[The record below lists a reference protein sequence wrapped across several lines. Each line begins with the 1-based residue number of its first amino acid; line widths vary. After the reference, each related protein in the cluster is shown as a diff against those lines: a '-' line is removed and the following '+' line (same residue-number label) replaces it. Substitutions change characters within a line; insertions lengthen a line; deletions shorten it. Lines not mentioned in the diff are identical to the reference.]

1 MRRSDGSVGW
11 NVSIA
16 LLYPII
22 CIACVALSAYRST
35 NSARFDGTSNL
46 EVQLN
51 DNWDLNGGFRAGTGH
66 YANVWTRDAFFA
78 LFGASDRLVRYQQF
92 VNRLRNDMT
101 AEHQVPF
108 TYNRVYYAR
117 SVFFPWLPD
126 SWKKRRTTLVEYDD
140 EKLHRTVMDANA
152 QFVIMCCYAN
162 DRRMVREA
170 LEWYT
175 QFVVGGLVEEEAFGS
190 WEDTLMLGGAVPY
203 TNVLVLRAQELA
215 RKHFG
220 LEIQIVERQKVFE
233 LTLDRDKPG
242 GLDAVSVS
250 MMSMWWKRAPG
261 AKEAL
266 LALSTSFGWH
276 EDEAPLEMIK
286 NRQRRLPNSWVFLPV
301 RLIGQGEYH
310 REWRWSW
317 VGCLFCWA
325 LAKQGFVDRAQRHF
339 APYQKAREK
348 YNTIHEVYDG
358 RGAPINIALY
368 RSEKCFSEGLG
379 MYLRAHEEISDK
391 KIPTQKI

>member
-1 MRRSDGSVGW
+1 MRRSDDSVGW
-11 NVSIA
+11 NISIA

-22 CIACVALSAYRST
+22 CILRVTLYTCRPAAAT
-35 NSARFDGTSNL
+35 RFDGTTTL
-46 EVQLN
+46 DEQLRN
-51 DNWDLNGGFRAGTGH
+51 NWDPNGGFRAGMGH

-78 LFGASDRLVRYQQF
+78 LFGASNRSTKYKEF

-101 AEHQVPF
+101 AKHQVPF
-108 TYNRVYYAR
+108 TYNRVYYVR

-126 SWKKRRTTLVEYDD
+126 SWKKRRTTLVEYND

-175 QFVVGGLVEEEAFGS
+175 QFVVDGLVEEEAFGS
-190 WEDTLMLGGAVPY
+190 WEDTLMLGGAIPY
-203 TNVLVLRAQELA
+203 TNILVLRAQELT

-220 LEIQIVERQKVFE
+220 IDIQIVDRQKVFD
-233 LTLDRDKPG
+233 LVLNRGKPG

-250 MMSMWWKRAPG
+250 MMALWWTRASG

-266 LALSTSFGWH
+266 LELSTSFGWH
-276 EDEAPLEMIK
+276 EDEAPPLEMIR
-286 NRQRRLPNSWVFLPV
+286 NRQRRLPNSWVFLPA

-310 REWRWSW
+310 RGWRWSW

-325 LAKQGFVDRAQRHF
+325 LVKRGLVERAQRHF
-339 APYQKAREK
+339 APYQQAREK
-348 YNTIHEVYDG
+348 YNTIHEVYDQ

-379 MYLRAHEEISDK
+379 MYLRAHKEISAS
-391 KIPTQKI
+391 TQRNI